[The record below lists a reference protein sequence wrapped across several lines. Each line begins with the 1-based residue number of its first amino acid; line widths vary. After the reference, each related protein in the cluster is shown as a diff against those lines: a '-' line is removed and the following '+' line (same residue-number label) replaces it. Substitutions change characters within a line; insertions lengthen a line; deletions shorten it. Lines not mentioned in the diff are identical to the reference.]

1 MVVQIISG
9 FRGSGK
15 TTFLNQ
21 CIGHVTGKVAVIQN
35 DFGAEAVDL
44 ENFGDRLIYEEISEG
59 CICCGMALE
68 FEEKMRRIATEECP
82 DRIFIEA
89 SGFGKLSDVVKA
101 CLQLKGQEHL
111 DMTIGPNVTVVDVPM
126 VEAYASGLGEFYTDQ
141 IEGADAILVNNI
153 DPDDVEPEEIEEG
166 WKVLERLNPEGLK
179 IDDVQKALES
189 VLNSEEADKNQKD
202 LPEQKQ
208 TDSNQS
214 VYRNVEIGKKEE
226 NVPVKEKLKQ
236 GMNKDFQMTG
246 DILTKYLGTEAIVE
260 VPEGIQ
266 IIGDSAF
273 EYCMEVQE
281 VYLPDTVEQIG
292 KHAFQGSG
300 IRKIHLPEGLRV
312 IDIYAFSGTPLEY
325 VELPEILQKLGHSAF
340 RYCRMMKK
348 AEFPTHLV
356 EIPHDTFNDC
366 GKLREV
372 TLPKNVEVIG
382 AHAFSGCAALEEME
396 LPESVKRIEEG
407 AFVTCVSLE
416 KIYLPDGLEAVE
428 RKVFYRCT
436 NLKELYFPKHV
447 TQFGKG
453 IFSQCSAL
461 KRVHIEGNPVD
472 EEVFQDWDMWT
483 TCYDM
488 EEIIAPN
495 MKITRF
501 AKEWRMWA
509 AAGLA
514 DYLTEQG
521 DVRSDVLDSYIEDLK
536 ENRSAYETVLLENKK
551 LLQFFICYRLL
562 TGQAVNRLLN
572 QSMKKSDME
581 IRSMLLNYQD
591 EIRDEDKKEETGSQL
606 DQLLAALS

>member
-21 CIGHVTGKVAVIQN
+21 CIEHVAGKNAVIQN

-68 FEEKMRRIATEECP
+68 FEEKMRRIATQECP

-89 SGFGKLSDVVKA
+89 SGFGKLSDVVKV
-101 CLQLKGQEHL
+101 CLQLKDQEHL

-141 IEGADAILVNNI
+141 IEKADVILVNNI

-166 WKVLERLNPEGLK
+166 WK
-179 IDDVQKALES
+179 ALEK
-189 VLNSEEADKNQKD
+189 LNSKVLKTEDAQEVLQKVLVSETISDTQIEE
-202 LPEQKQ
+202 
-208 TDSNQS
+208 
-214 VYRNVEIGKKEE
+214 
-226 NVPVKEKLKQ
+226 
-236 GMNKDFQMTG
+236 
-246 DILTKYLGTEAIVE
+246 DILIKYLGKDALVE
-260 VPEGIQ
+260 VPEGIR

-281 VYLPDTVEQIG
+281 VHLPESLERIG

-300 IRKIHLPEGLRV
+300 IRTIHLPKSIKE
-312 IDIYAFSGTPLEY
+312 IDIYAFSGTPLES
-325 VELPEILQKLGHSAF
+325 VKLPESLQELGHSAF

-348 AEFPTHLV
+348 AEFPSHLV

-372 TLPKNVEVIG
+372 TLPQDVEVIG
-382 AHAFSGCAALEEME
+382 AHAFSGCAALEQME

-416 KIYLPDGLEAVE
+416 KVHLPESLEAVE

-436 NLKELYFPKHV
+436 SLKELHFPKTV
-447 TQFGKG
+447 SKFGKG

-461 KRVHIEGNPVD
+461 EQVYIEGCPAD

-488 EEIIAPN
+488 EKIIAPN

-514 DYLTEQG
+514 DYLVERG
-521 DVRSDVLDSYIEDLK
+521 DVRSEILDSYVEDLK
-536 ENRSAYETVLLENKK
+536 ENRSAYETLLLENKK
-551 LLQFFICYRLL
+551 LLQFFIRYRLL
-562 TGQAVNRLLN
+562 TEQAVNRLLN
-572 QSMKKSDME
+572 QSMEKSDME

>member
-1 MVVQIISG
+1 MIIQIISG

-21 CIGHVTGKVAVIQN
+21 CIEHATGKVAVIQN
-35 DFGAEAVDL
+35 DFGAKAV
-44 ENFGDRLIYEEISEG
+44 EQEKYGDRLIYEEISEG

-68 FEEKMRRIATEECP
+68 FEEKMRRIAIEECP

-89 SGFGKLSDVVKA
+89 SGFGKLSDVVKV
-101 CLQLKGQEHL
+101 CMQLKEQEHL
-111 DMTIGPNVTVVDVPM
+111 DMIIGPNVTVVDIGM

-141 IEGADAILVNNI
+141 IEKADVILVNHI
-153 DPDDVEPEEIEEG
+153 DADDEEPEEVAEG
-166 WKVLERLNPEGLK
+166 WKVLEKLNPKVLK
-179 IDDVQKALES
+179 T
-189 VLNSEEADKNQKD
+189 EEADEVLKNVLD
-202 LPEQKQ
+202 F
-208 TDSNQS
+208 
-214 VYRNVEIGKKEE
+214 KEAD
-226 NVPVKEKLKQ
+226 
-236 GMNKDFQMTG
+236 KDFRIEG
-246 DILTKYLGTEAIVE
+246 DTLVKYLGTDPSVKLS
-260 VPEGIQ
+260 EGIR

-281 VYLPDTVEQIG
+281 VHLPESVERIG

-300 IRKIHLPEGLRV
+300 IRKIHLPENLKV

-325 VELPEILQKLGHSAF
+325 AKLPDSLQELGHSVF

-348 AEFPTHLV
+348 AEFPPHLV

-372 TLPKNVEVIG
+372 CLPQDVEVIG
-382 AHAFSGCAALEEME
+382 AHAFSGCAALEQME

-416 KIYLPDGLEAVE
+416 KVHLPEGLEAVE

-436 NLKELYFPKHV
+436 SLKELHFPEHV
-447 TQFGKG
+447 SEFGKG

-461 KRVHIEGNPVD
+461 KRVYIEGYPVD
-472 EEVFQDWDMWT
+472 EEVFLDWDMWT

-514 DYLTEQG
+514 DYLVEQG
-521 DVRSDVLDSYIEDLK
+521 DVRSEILDSYINDLK
-536 ENRSAYETVLLENKK
+536 GNRSAYETLLLENKK
-551 LLQFFICYRLL
+551 LLQFFIRYRLL
-562 TGQAVNRLLN
+562 TEQAVNRLLN
-572 QSMKKSDME
+572 QSMEKSDME

>member
-21 CIGHVTGKVAVIQN
+21 CIEQVKGKTAVIQN
-35 DFGAEAVDL
+35 DFGAQAVDR
-44 ENFGDRLIYEEISEG
+44 ENAEGSLIYEEISEG

-68 FEEKMRRIATEECP
+68 FEEKMRRIAMEDCP

-89 SGFGKLSDVVKA
+89 SGFGKLSDVVKV
-101 CLQLKGQEHL
+101 CTQLKEKDHL
-111 DMTIGPNVTVVDVPM
+111 EMMIGPNVTVVDIGM
-126 VEAYASGLGEFYTDQ
+126 VEAYASGLGEFYVDQ
-141 IEGADAILVNNI
+141 IKHADAILINHI
-153 DPDDVEPEEIEEG
+153 DAEEEEPEEIAEG
-166 WKVLERLNPEGLK
+166 WKVLKRLNT
-179 IDDVQKALES
+179 KALKSEDAREVLKSVMES
-189 VLNSEEADKNQKD
+189 G
-202 LPEQKQ
+202 
-208 TDSNQS
+208 S
-214 VYRNVEIGKKEE
+214 VDQNLQIE
-226 NVPVKEKLKQ
+226 
-236 GMNKDFQMTG
+236 G
-246 DILTKYLGTEAIVE
+246 DTLIKYLGADAFVE
-260 VPEGIQ
+260 VPDGIQ
-266 IIGDSAF
+266 IIADSAF

-281 VYLPDTVEQIG
+281 VHLPDSVERIG

-300 IRKIHLPEGLRV
+300 IKKIHLPESIKT

-325 VELPEILQKLGHSAF
+325 IELPENLQKLGHSAF
-340 RYCRMMKK
+340 RYCRMLKK
-348 AEFPTHLV
+348 AKFPEHLV

-372 TLPKNVEVIG
+372 ILPHDTEVIG
-382 AHAFSGCAALEEME
+382 AHAFSGCAALEQVD

-416 KIYLPDGLEAVE
+416 KVHLPKGLEVVE

-436 NLKELYFPKHV
+436 NLKELHFPKRV
-447 TQFGKG
+447 TEFGKG

-461 KRVHIEGNPVD
+461 KRVYIEGNPVD

-495 MKITRF
+495 MRITRF

-514 DYLTEQG
+514 DYLVEQG
-521 DVRSDVLDSYIEDLK
+521 DVRSEILDSYVKDLK
-536 ENRSAYETVLLENKK
+536 ENRSSYEVLLLENKK
-551 LLQFFICYRLL
+551 LLQFFIHYNLL
-562 TGQAVNRLLN
+562 AEQAVNRLLD
-572 QSMKKSDME
+572 QSLQKSDME

-591 EIRDEDKKEETGSQL
+591 EIQNEDKKEETGSQL

>member
-21 CIGHVTGKVAVIQN
+21 CIEQIKGKTAVIQN
-35 DFGAEAVDL
+35 DFGAQVVDR
-44 ENFGDRLIYEEISEG
+44 ENVEGSLIYEEIGEG

-68 FEEKMRRIATEECP
+68 FEEKMRRIAMEDCP

-89 SGFGKLSDVVKA
+89 SGFGKLSDVVKV
-101 CLQLKGQEHL
+101 CTQLKEKEHL
-111 DMTIGPNVTVVDVPM
+111 EMVIGPNVTVVDIGM
-126 VEAYASGLGEFYTDQ
+126 VEAYASGLGEFYVDQ
-141 IEGADAILVNNI
+141 IEHADVILVNNI
-153 DPDDVEPEEIEEG
+153 DSDDVESEEIEEG
-166 WKVLERLNPEGLK
+166 WKVLKRLNT
-179 IDDVQKALES
+179 KALKSEDAREVLKS
-189 VLNSEEADKNQKD
+189 VM
-202 LPEQKQ
+202 
-208 TDSNQS
+208 QS
-214 VYRNVEIGKKEE
+214 GSVDQNLQIE
-226 NVPVKEKLKQ
+226 
-236 GMNKDFQMTG
+236 G
-246 DILTKYLGTEAIVE
+246 DTLIKYLGVDAFVE
-260 VPEGIQ
+260 VPDGIR
-266 IIGDSAF
+266 IIADSAF

-281 VYLPDTVEQIG
+281 VYLPDSVERIG

-300 IRKIHLPEGLRV
+300 IKKIHLPESIKT

-325 VELPEILQKLGHSAF
+325 TELPDNLQELGHSAF
-340 RYCRMMKK
+340 RYCRMLKK
-348 AEFPTHLV
+348 AKFPEHLV

-372 TLPKNVEVIG
+372 ILPHDTEVIG
-382 AHAFSGCAALEEME
+382 AHVFSGCAALEQVD

-416 KIYLPDGLEAVE
+416 KVHLPKGLEVVE

-436 NLKELYFPKHV
+436 NLKELHFPKRV
-447 TQFGKG
+447 TKFGKG

-461 KRVHIEGNPVD
+461 KRVYIEGNPVD

-495 MKITRF
+495 MRITRF

-514 DYLTEQG
+514 DYLVEQG
-521 DVRSDVLDSYIEDLK
+521 DVRSEILDSYVKDLK
-536 ENRSAYETVLLENKK
+536 ENRSSYEVLLLENKK
-551 LLQFFICYRLL
+551 LLQFFIHYNLL
-562 TGQAVNRLLN
+562 AEQAVNRLLD
-572 QSMKKSDME
+572 QSLQKSDME

-591 EIRDEDKKEETGSQL
+591 EIQNEDKKEETGSQL

>member
-21 CIGHVTGKVAVIQN
+21 CIEQVKGKTAVIQN
-35 DFGAEAVDL
+35 DFGAQAVDR
-44 ENFGDRLIYEEISEG
+44 ENAEGRLIYEEIGEG

-68 FEEKMRRIATEECP
+68 FEEKMRRIAMEDCP

-89 SGFGKLSDVVKA
+89 SGFGKLSDVVKV
-101 CLQLKGQEHL
+101 CTQLKEKEHL
-111 DMTIGPNVTVVDVPM
+111 EMVIGPNVTVVDIGM
-126 VEAYASGLGEFYTDQ
+126 VEAYASGLGEFYVDQ
-141 IEGADAILVNNI
+141 IEHADAILINHI
-153 DPDDVEPEEIEEG
+153 DAGEVLKSVMESGSVDQNLQIE
-166 WKVLERLNPEGLK
+166 
-179 IDDVQKALES
+179 
-189 VLNSEEADKNQKD
+189 
-202 LPEQKQ
+202 
-208 TDSNQS
+208 
-214 VYRNVEIGKKEE
+214 
-226 NVPVKEKLKQ
+226 
-236 GMNKDFQMTG
+236 G
-246 DILTKYLGTEAIVE
+246 DTIIKYLGADAFVE
-260 VPEGIQ
+260 VPDGIR
-266 IIGDSAF
+266 IIADSAF

-281 VYLPDTVEQIG
+281 VQLPDSVERIG

-300 IRKIHLPEGLRV
+300 IKKIHLPESIKT

-325 VELPEILQKLGHSAF
+325 MELPENLQELGHSAF
-340 RYCRMMKK
+340 RYCRMLKK
-348 AEFPTHLV
+348 AKFPEHLV

-372 TLPKNVEVIG
+372 ILPHDTEVIG
-382 AHAFSGCAALEEME
+382 AHAFSGCAALEQVD

-416 KIYLPDGLEAVE
+416 KVHLPKGLEVVE

-436 NLKELYFPKHV
+436 NLKELHFQKRV
-447 TQFGKG
+447 TEFGKG
-453 IFSQCSAL
+453 IFSQCSVL
-461 KRVHIEGNPVD
+461 KRVYIEGNPVD

-495 MKITRF
+495 MRITRF

-514 DYLTEQG
+514 DYLVEQG
-521 DVRSDVLDSYIEDLK
+521 DVRSEILDSYVKDLK
-536 ENRSAYETVLLENKK
+536 ENRSSYEVLLLENKK
-551 LLQFFICYRLL
+551 LLQFFIHYNLL
-562 TGQAVNRLLN
+562 AEQAVNRLLD
-572 QSMKKSDME
+572 QSLQKSDME

-591 EIRDEDKKEETGSQL
+591 EIQNEDKKEETGSQL

>member
-1 MVVQIISG
+1 MEVDKQDMVVQIISG

-21 CIGHVTGKVAVIQN
+21 CIEQVKGKTAVIQN
-35 DFGAEAVDL
+35 DFGAQAVDR
-44 ENFGDRLIYEEISEG
+44 ENAEGSLIYEEIGEG

-68 FEEKMRRIATEECP
+68 FEEKMRRIAMEDCP

-89 SGFGKLSDVVKA
+89 SGFGKLSDVVKV
-101 CLQLKGQEHL
+101 CTQLKEKEHL
-111 DMTIGPNVTVVDVPM
+111 EMMIGPNVTVVDIGM
-126 VEAYASGLGEFYTDQ
+126 VEAYASGLGEFYVDQ
-141 IEGADAILVNNI
+141 IEHADAILINHI
-153 DPDDVEPEEIEEG
+153 DAEEEEPEEIAEG
-166 WKVLERLNPEGLK
+166 WKVLKRLNT
-179 IDDVQKALES
+179 KALKSEDAREVLKSVMES
-189 VLNSEEADKNQKD
+189 G
-202 LPEQKQ
+202 
-208 TDSNQS
+208 
-214 VYRNVEIGKKEE
+214 NVDQNLQIE
-226 NVPVKEKLKQ
+226 
-236 GMNKDFQMTG
+236 G
-246 DILTKYLGTEAIVE
+246 DTLIKYLGADAFVE
-260 VPEGIQ
+260 VPDGIR
-266 IIGDSAF
+266 IIADSAF

-281 VYLPDTVEQIG
+281 VHLSDSVERIG

-300 IRKIHLPEGLRV
+300 IKKIHLPESIKT

-325 VELPEILQKLGHSAF
+325 IELPENLQKLGHSAF
-340 RYCRMMKK
+340 RYCRMLKK
-348 AEFPTHLV
+348 VKFPEHLV

-372 TLPKNVEVIG
+372 ILPHDTEVIG
-382 AHAFSGCAALEEME
+382 AHAFSGCAALEQVD

-416 KIYLPDGLEAVE
+416 KVHLPKGLEAVE

-436 NLKELYFPKHV
+436 NLKELHFPKRV
-447 TQFGKG
+447 TEFGKG

-461 KRVHIEGNPVD
+461 KRVYIEGNPVD

-495 MKITRF
+495 MRITRF

-514 DYLTEQG
+514 DYLVEQG
-521 DVRSDVLDSYIEDLK
+521 DVRSEILDSYVKDLK
-536 ENRSAYETVLLENKK
+536 ENRSSYEVLLLENKK
-551 LLQFFICYRLL
+551 LLQFFIHYNLL
-562 TGQAVNRLLN
+562 AEQAVNRLLD
-572 QSMKKSDME
+572 QSLQKSDME

-591 EIRDEDKKEETGSQL
+591 EIQNEDKKEETGSQL

>member
-21 CIGHVTGKVAVIQN
+21 CMEQVKGKTAVIQN
-35 DFGAEAVDL
+35 DFGAQAVDR
-44 ENFGDRLIYEEISEG
+44 ENAEGSLIYEEISEG

-68 FEEKMRRIATEECP
+68 FEEKMRRIAMEDCP

-89 SGFGKLSDVVKA
+89 SGFGKLSDVVKV
-101 CLQLKGQEHL
+101 CTQLKEKDHL
-111 DMTIGPNVTVVDVPM
+111 EMMIGPNVTVVDIGM
-126 VEAYASGLGEFYTDQ
+126 VEAYASGLGEFYVDQ
-141 IEGADAILVNNI
+141 IKHADAILINHI
-153 DPDDVEPEEIEEG
+153 DAEEEEPEEIAEG
-166 WKVLERLNPEGLK
+166 WKVLKRLNT
-179 IDDVQKALES
+179 KALKSEDAREVLKSVMES
-189 VLNSEEADKNQKD
+189 G
-202 LPEQKQ
+202 
-208 TDSNQS
+208 S
-214 VYRNVEIGKKEE
+214 VDQNLLIE
-226 NVPVKEKLKQ
+226 
-236 GMNKDFQMTG
+236 G
-246 DILTKYLGTEAIVE
+246 DTLIKYLGADAFVE
-260 VPEGIQ
+260 VPDGIR
-266 IIGDSAF
+266 IIADSAF

-281 VYLPDTVEQIG
+281 VYLPDSVERIG

-300 IRKIHLPEGLRV
+300 IKKIHLPESIKT

-325 VELPEILQKLGHSAF
+325 IELPENLQKLGHSAF
-340 RYCRMMKK
+340 RYCRMLKK
-348 AEFPTHLV
+348 AKFPEHLV

-372 TLPKNVEVIG
+372 ILPHDTEVIG
-382 AHAFSGCAALEEME
+382 AHAFSGCAALEQVD

-407 AFVTCVSLE
+407 AFVTCISLE
-416 KIYLPDGLEAVE
+416 KVHLPKGLEVVE

-436 NLKELYFPKHV
+436 NLKELHFPKRV
-447 TQFGKG
+447 TEFGKG

-461 KRVHIEGNPVD
+461 KRVYIEGNPVD

-495 MKITRF
+495 MRITRF

-514 DYLTEQG
+514 DYLVEQG
-521 DVRSDVLDSYIEDLK
+521 NVRSEILDSYVKDLK
-536 ENRSAYETVLLENKK
+536 ENRSSYEVLLLENKK
-551 LLQFFICYRLL
+551 LLQFFIHYNLL
-562 TGQAVNRLLN
+562 AEQAVNRLLD
-572 QSMKKSDME
+572 QSLQKSDME

-591 EIRDEDKKEETGSQL
+591 EIQNEDKKEETGSQL

>member
-21 CIGHVTGKVAVIQN
+21 CIEQVKGKTAVIQN
-35 DFGAEAVDL
+35 DFGAQAVDR
-44 ENFGDRLIYEEISEG
+44 ENAEGSLIYEEIGEG

-68 FEEKMRRIATEECP
+68 FEEKMRRIAMEDCP

-89 SGFGKLSDVVKA
+89 SGFGKLSDVVKV
-101 CLQLKGQEHL
+101 CTQLKEKEHL
-111 DMTIGPNVTVVDVPM
+111 EMMIGPNVTVVDIGM
-126 VEAYASGLGEFYTDQ
+126 VEAYASGLGEFYVDQ
-141 IEGADAILVNNI
+141 IEHADVILVNNI
-153 DPDDVEPEEIEEG
+153 DSDDVELEEIEEG
-166 WKVLERLNPEGLK
+166 WKALERLNT
-179 IDDVQKALES
+179 KALKSEDAREVLKSVMES
-189 VLNSEEADKNQKD
+189 G
-202 LPEQKQ
+202 
-208 TDSNQS
+208 
-214 VYRNVEIGKKEE
+214 NVDQNLQIE
-226 NVPVKEKLKQ
+226 
-236 GMNKDFQMTG
+236 G
-246 DILTKYLGTEAIVE
+246 DMLIKYLGADAVVE
-260 VPEGIQ
+260 VPDGIR
-266 IIGDSAF
+266 IIADSAF

-281 VYLPDTVEQIG
+281 VHLPDSVERIG

-300 IRKIHLPEGLRV
+300 IKKIHLPESIKT

-325 VELPEILQKLGHSAF
+325 IELPENLQKLGHSAF
-340 RYCRMMKK
+340 RYCRMLKK
-348 AEFPTHLV
+348 AKFPEHLV

-372 TLPKNVEVIG
+372 ILPHDTEVIE
-382 AHAFSGCAALEEME
+382 AHAFSGCAALEQVD

-416 KIYLPDGLEAVE
+416 KVHLPKGLEVVE

-436 NLKELYFPKHV
+436 NLKELHFPKRV
-447 TQFGKG
+447 TEFGKG

-461 KRVHIEGNPVD
+461 KRVYIEGNPVD

-495 MKITRF
+495 MRITRF

-514 DYLTEQG
+514 DYLVEQG
-521 DVRSDVLDSYIEDLK
+521 DVRSEILDSYVKDLK
-536 ENRSAYETVLLENKK
+536 ENRSSYEVLLLENKK
-551 LLQFFICYRLL
+551 LLQFFIHYNLL
-562 TGQAVNRLLN
+562 AEQAVNRLLE
-572 QSMKKSDME
+572 QSLQKSDME

-591 EIRDEDKKEETGSQL
+591 EIQNENKKEETGSQL

>member
-21 CIGHVTGKVAVIQN
+21 CIEHVTGKIAVIQN
-35 DFGAEAVDL
+35 DFGAKAV
-44 ENFGDRLIYEEISEG
+44 EQEIYGNRLIYEEISEG

-68 FEEKMRRIATEECP
+68 FEEKMRRIVTEEHP
-82 DRIFIEA
+82 ERIFIEA
-89 SGFGKLSDVVKA
+89 SGFGKLSDVVKV
-101 CLQLKGQEHL
+101 CMQLKEQKHL
-111 DMTIGPNVTVVDVPM
+111 DMTIGPNVTVVDIGM
-126 VEAYASGLGEFYTDQ
+126 VEAYASGLGDFYTDQ
-141 IEGADAILVNNI
+141 IERADAILVNHI
-153 DPDDVEPEEIEEG
+153 DADDEEPEEVTEG
-166 WKVLERLNPEGLK
+166 WKVLEELNPKVLK
-179 IDDVQKALES
+179 TENAKEVLKNVLDIGNLENNQTENAVQDCS
-189 VLNSEEADKNQKD
+189 
-202 LPEQKQ
+202 
-208 TDSNQS
+208 
-214 VYRNVEIGKKEE
+214 KKEA
-226 NVPVKEKLKQ
+226 VEKDTEPY
-236 GMNKDFQMTG
+236 KDFQIEEDTL
-246 DILTKYLGTEAIVE
+246 IKYLGTDAAVE
-260 VPEGIQ
+260 VPAGIQ
-266 IIGDSAF
+266 VIGDSAF

-281 VYLPDTVEQIG
+281 IHLPESVEQIG

-300 IRKIHLPEGLRV
+300 IRKIHLPESLKL
-312 IDIYAFSGTPLEY
+312 IDIYAFSGTPLDQ
-325 VELPEILQKLGHSAF
+325 VELPDSLQKIGHSAF
-340 RYCRMMKK
+340 RYCRMIKK
-348 AEFPTHLV
+348 AKFPGHLV
-356 EIPHDTFNDC
+356 EIPHDMFNDC

-372 TLPKNVEVIG
+372 ILPKDVEVIG
-382 AHAFSGCAALEEME
+382 AHAFSGCAALEQVE

-416 KIYLPDGLEAVE
+416 KIHLPEGLEAVE

-436 NLKELYFPKHV
+436 SLKELYFPGHV
-447 TQFGKG
+447 SEFGKG
-453 IFSQCSAL
+453 IFSQCAAL
-461 KRVHIEGNPVD
+461 KRVYIEGCPVD

-514 DYLTEQG
+514 DYLVEQG
-521 DVRSDVLDSYIEDLK
+521 DVKSEILDSYVEDLK
-536 ENRSAYETVLLENKK
+536 ENRSAYETLLLENKK
-551 LLQFFICYRLL
+551 LLQFFTRYKLL
-562 TGQAVNRLLN
+562 TEQAVNRLLD
-572 QSMKKSDME
+572 QSMEKSDME

>member
-21 CIGHVTGKVAVIQN
+21 CIEQIKGKTAVIQN
-35 DFGAEAVDL
+35 DFGAQVVDR
-44 ENFGDRLIYEEISEG
+44 ENVEGSLIYEEIGEG

-68 FEEKMRRIATEECP
+68 FEEKMRRIAVEDCP

-89 SGFGKLSDVVKA
+89 SGFGKLSDVVKV
-101 CLQLKGQEHL
+101 CTQLKEKEHL
-111 DMTIGPNVTVVDVPM
+111 EMVIGPNVTVVDIGM
-126 VEAYASGLGEFYTDQ
+126 VEAYASGLGEFYVDQ
-141 IEGADAILVNNI
+141 IEHADAILINHI
-153 DPDDVEPEEIEEG
+153 DAEEEEPEEITEG
-166 WKVLERLNPEGLK
+166 WKVLKRLNT
-179 IDDVQKALES
+179 KALKSEDAREVLKS
-189 VLNSEEADKNQKD
+189 VM
-202 LPEQKQ
+202 
-208 TDSNQS
+208 QS
-214 VYRNVEIGKKEE
+214 GSVDQNLQIE
-226 NVPVKEKLKQ
+226 
-236 GMNKDFQMTG
+236 G
-246 DILTKYLGTEAIVE
+246 DTLIKYLGVDAFVE
-260 VPEGIQ
+260 VPDGIR
-266 IIGDSAF
+266 IIADSAF

-281 VYLPDTVEQIG
+281 VYLPDSVERIG

-300 IRKIHLPEGLRV
+300 IKKIHLPESIKT

-325 VELPEILQKLGHSAF
+325 TELPENLQELGHSAF
-340 RYCRMMKK
+340 RYCRMLKK
-348 AEFPTHLV
+348 AKFPEHLV

-372 TLPKNVEVIG
+372 ILPHDTEVIG
-382 AHAFSGCAALEEME
+382 AHAFSGCAALEQVD
-396 LPESVKRIEEG
+396 LPESVKQIEEG

-416 KIYLPDGLEAVE
+416 KVHLPKGLEVVE

-436 NLKELYFPKHV
+436 NLKELHFPKRV
-447 TQFGKG
+447 TKFGKG

-461 KRVHIEGNPVD
+461 KRVYIEGNPVD

-495 MKITRF
+495 MRITRF

-514 DYLTEQG
+514 DYLVEQG
-521 DVRSDVLDSYIEDLK
+521 DVRSEILDSYVKDLK
-536 ENRSAYETVLLENKK
+536 ENRSSYEVLLLENKK
-551 LLQFFICYRLL
+551 LLQFFIHYNLL
-562 TGQAVNRLLN
+562 AEQAVNRLLD
-572 QSMKKSDME
+572 QSLQKSDME

-591 EIRDEDKKEETGSQL
+591 EIQNEDKKEETGSQL

>member
-21 CIGHVTGKVAVIQN
+21 CIEQVKGKTAVIQN
-35 DFGAEAVDL
+35 DFGAQAVDR
-44 ENFGDRLIYEEISEG
+44 ENAESSLIYEEIGEG

-68 FEEKMRRIATEECP
+68 FEEKMRRIAMEDCP

-89 SGFGKLSDVVKA
+89 SGFGKLSDVVKV
-101 CLQLKGQEHL
+101 CTQLKEKDHL
-111 DMTIGPNVTVVDVPM
+111 EMMIGPNVTVVDIGM
-126 VEAYASGLGEFYTDQ
+126 VEAYASGLGEFYVDQ
-141 IEGADAILVNNI
+141 IKHADAILINHI
-153 DPDDVEPEEIEEG
+153 DAEEEEPEEIAEG
-166 WKVLERLNPEGLK
+166 WKVLKRLNT
-179 IDDVQKALES
+179 KALKSEDAREVLKSVMES
-189 VLNSEEADKNQKD
+189 G
-202 LPEQKQ
+202 
-208 TDSNQS
+208 S
-214 VYRNVEIGKKEE
+214 VDQNLQIE
-226 NVPVKEKLKQ
+226 
-236 GMNKDFQMTG
+236 G
-246 DILTKYLGTEAIVE
+246 DTLIKYLGADAFVE
-260 VPEGIQ
+260 VPDGIQ
-266 IIGDSAF
+266 IIADSAF

-281 VYLPDTVEQIG
+281 VHLPDSVERIG

-300 IRKIHLPEGLRV
+300 IKKIHLPESIKT

-325 VELPEILQKLGHSAF
+325 IELPENLQKLGHSAF
-340 RYCRMMKK
+340 RYCRMLKK
-348 AEFPTHLV
+348 AKFPEHLV

-372 TLPKNVEVIG
+372 ILPHDTEVIG
-382 AHAFSGCAALEEME
+382 AHAFSGCAALEQVD

-416 KIYLPDGLEAVE
+416 KVHLPKGLEVVE

-436 NLKELYFPKHV
+436 NLKELHFPKRV
-447 TQFGKG
+447 TEFGKG

-461 KRVHIEGNPVD
+461 KRVYIEGNPVD

-495 MKITRF
+495 MRITRF

-514 DYLTEQG
+514 DYLVEQG
-521 DVRSDVLDSYIEDLK
+521 DVRSEILDSYVKDLK
-536 ENRSAYETVLLENKK
+536 ENRSSYEVLLLENKK
-551 LLQFFICYRLL
+551 LLQFFIHYNLL
-562 TGQAVNRLLN
+562 AEQAVNRLLD
-572 QSMKKSDME
+572 QSLQKSDME

-591 EIRDEDKKEETGSQL
+591 EIQNEDKKEETGSQL

>member
-21 CIGHVTGKVAVIQN
+21 CIEHVTGKVAVIQN
-35 DFGAEAVDL
+35 DFGAEAVDQ

-89 SGFGKLSDVVKA
+89 SGFGKLSDVVKV
-101 CLQLKGQEHL
+101 CLQLKEQENL

-153 DPDDVEPEEIEEG
+153 DPDDVGPEEIEEG
-166 WKVLERLNPEGLK
+166 WKALEKLNPTVLK
-179 IDDVQKALES
+179 TEDARE
-189 VLNSEEADKNQKD
+189 VLKNVLDSRNPSKNQ
-202 LPEQKQ
+202 
-208 TDSNQS
+208 T
-214 VYRNVEIGKKEE
+214 E
-226 NVPVKEKLKQ
+226 NVTQDFPKKDTSEKEI
-236 GMNKDFQMTG
+236 NNDFQIVG
-246 DILTKYLGTEAIVE
+246 DTFVKYLGTDPSVE
-260 VPEGIQ
+260 IPEGIR
-266 IIGDSAF
+266 IIGDGAF

-281 VYLPDTVEQIG
+281 VHLPDIVERIG

-300 IRKIHLPEGLRV
+300 IRTIHLPESIKE
-312 IDIYAFSGTPLEY
+312 IDIYAFSGTPLET
-325 VELPEILQKLGHSAF
+325 VKLPESLQELGHSAF

-372 TLPKNVEVIG
+372 CLPRDVEVIG
-382 AHAFSGCAALEEME
+382 AHAFSGCAALEEMK
-396 LPESVKRIEEG
+396 LPESVRRIEEG

-416 KIYLPDGLEAVE
+416 KIQLPESLEAVE

-436 NLKELYFPKHV
+436 SLKELHFPEHV
-447 TQFGKG
+447 LEFGKG

-461 KRVHIEGNPVD
+461 KRVYIEGCPVD

-514 DYLTEQG
+514 DYLVEQG
-521 DVRSDVLDSYIEDLK
+521 DVRSDVLDSYVEDLR
-536 ENRSAYETVLLENKK
+536 ENGSAYETVLLENKK
-551 LLQFFICYRLL
+551 LLQFFIRYRLL
-562 TGQAVNRLLN
+562 TEQAVNRLLD
-572 QSMKKSDME
+572 QSMEKSDME

>member
-1 MVVQIISG
+1 MPG
-9 FRGSGK
+9 
-15 TTFLNQ
+15 
-21 CIGHVTGKVAVIQN
+21 QN
-35 DFGAEAVDL
+35 L
-44 ENFGDRLIYEEISEG
+44 H
-59 CICCGMALE
+59 
-68 FEEKMRRIATEECP
+68 K
-82 DRIFIEA
+82 A
-89 SGFGKLSDVVKA
+89 SGFGKLSDVVKV
-101 CLQLKGQEHL
+101 CLQLKEQEHL
-111 DMTIGPNVTVVDVPM
+111 DMTIGPNVTVVDIPM

-141 IEGADAILVNNI
+141 IECADAILVNNI

-166 WKVLERLNPEGLK
+166 WK
-179 IDDVQKALES
+179 ALEK
-189 VLNSEEADKNQKD
+189 LNSKVLKTEDAQEALKHMLGSRTSSENPVDKSEKETEYDKNFQI
-202 LPEQKQ
+202 
-208 TDSNQS
+208 
-214 VYRNVEIGKKEE
+214 VENTFI
-226 NVPVKEKLKQ
+226 
-236 GMNKDFQMTG
+236 
-246 DILTKYLGTEAIVE
+246 KYLGRDKSVE
-260 VPEGIQ
+260 VPQGIQ

-281 VYLPDTVEQIG
+281 VHLPESVERIG

-300 IRKIHLPEGLRV
+300 IRTIHLPESIKV
-312 IDIYAFSGTPLEY
+312 IDIYAFSGTPLES
-325 VELPEILQKLGHSAF
+325 VKLPESLQELGHSAF

-348 AEFPTHLV
+348 AEFPSHLV

-372 TLPKNVEVIG
+372 CLPRDVEVIE
-382 AHAFSGCAALEEME
+382 AHAFSGCAALEQME

-416 KIYLPDGLEAVE
+416 KVHLPESLEAVE

-436 NLKELYFPKHV
+436 SLKELHFPKTV
-447 TQFGKG
+447 SKFGKG

-461 KRVHIEGNPVD
+461 EQVYIEGCPAD

-514 DYLTEQG
+514 DYLVERG
-521 DVRSDVLDSYIEDLK
+521 DVRSEILDSYVEDLK
-536 ENRSAYETVLLENKK
+536 ENRSAYETLLLENKK
-551 LLQFFICYRLL
+551 LLQFFIRYRLL
-562 TGQAVNRLLN
+562 TEQAVNRLLN
-572 QSMKKSDME
+572 QSMEKSDME